1 MENRRTVLKGLLGT
15 LGVSAL
21 APGSLDHSLEA
32 FAREVGHPPAPAQ
45 AASTDAAASAAKP
58 NIMFFLGEGLQH
70 NESSIAGNPL
80 MHTPNIDRLAREG
93 CMFNNGFVVNAL
105 CLPSRATIL
114 TGIYSHT
121 TGAATNVEG
130 KIPAR
135 FQLICD
141 LIHDAGY
148 ETAFFGKAHVVGS
161 LTDHYWDY
169 YFGFEGQADY
179 YRPMITE
186 GIKGK
191 YGKPTLYTEYVDH
204 VLTRKAVEWLRQPH
218 EKPVCVFFWFYA
230 PHTAFYRPPDMV
242 NALNGVPVPVPPNF
256 DEFPNYPGKPKAV
269 VSANNKVGV
278 SEVFDNC
285 PRSLEELVKDH
296 YCGAMDND
304 RNLGQILGVLEDQNK
319 LDNTAVVFSSDH
331 GFFLGEHRFY
341 DKRFMY
347 EPSIRVPM
355 MIRYPQRVPAGRR
368 SDEMVLNLDLAPT
381 LLDIAGVTIPP
392 EMQGKSMMP
401 LAEGQNVAWREDWL
415 YEYYEYP
422 GWQNVLPHRGLR
434 TKRYKYIHFF
444 TEPQE
449 YELYDLENDPYEM
462 HNLYGQ
468 PAYAG
473 LVKQL
478 QARLEQHRRD
488 THDTYQFKP
497 TGLPLY
503 DTTTT
508 L

>member
-15 LGVSAL
+15 MGLTAAAG
-21 APGSLDHSLEA
+21 PGAMEA
-32 FAREVGHPPAPAQ
+32 FARGVASPESAAQ
-45 AASTDAAASAAKP
+45 AGAAGAEAPNAKP

-80 MHTPNIDRLAREG
+80 MNTPNIDRIGREG
-93 CMFNNGFVVNAL
+93 CRFNNAFVVNAL

-114 TGIYSHT
+114 TGLYSHT
-121 TGAATNVEG
+121 TGAASNIEG
-130 KIPAR
+130 TIPPR
-135 FQLICD
+135 FKLICD

-148 ETAFFGKAHVVGS
+148 ETAFFGKAHVKGS

-179 YRPMITE
+179 YRPVITE

-191 YGKPTLYTEYVDH
+191 YGKPTLHLGYVDDI
-204 VLTRKAVEWLRQPH
+204 LTQKAVEWMQQEH
-218 EKPVCVFFWFYA
+218 AKPICVFFWFYA
-230 PHTAFYRPPDMV
+230 PHVAFYRPPDQV
-242 NALNGVPVPVPPNF
+242 NTFNGVPVPVPAGF
-256 DEFPNYPGKPKAV
+256 DEFPDYKGKPRAV
-269 VSANNKVGV
+269 FTANNKVGV

-285 PRSLEELVKDH
+285 PRSLEELVKNH
-296 YCGAMDND
+296 YVGAMNND
-304 RNLGQILGVLEDQNK
+304 SNMGKMLAVLENQDK

-355 MIRYPQRVPAGRR
+355 MIRYPKRVPAGTRNR
-368 SDEMVLNLDLAPT
+368 EMVLNLDLAPT
-381 LLDIAGVTIPP
+381 LLDIAGVPVP
-392 EMQGKSMMP
+392 AEMQGHSMMP
-401 LAEGQNVAWREDWL
+401 LAEGKNVPWREDWL

-422 GWQNVLPHRGLR
+422 GWQNVLPCRGLR

-444 TEPQE
+444 LPPQE
-449 YELYDLENDPYEM
+449 FELYDLENDPNEL
-462 HNLYGQ
+462 HNLYGL
-468 PAYAG
+468 PAYND

-478 QARLEQHRRD
+478 AARLEQHRRD
-488 THDTYQFKP
+488 TGDTYQFKP

-503 DTTTT
+503 DSTTT